1 MELTNLEPLPILVF
15 SNLLMVVLLLLLS
28 WKGFKEPFVLRPWR
42 RYLIILV
49 ALVFCLFSFW
59 GTDWFHYAEMYLNLV
74 YMDGFNTSL
83 EDVYYYIAN
92 LMAPNYLV
100 FRAIIW
106 GAALYLMCLL
116 MKHASVRGDLILCF
130 FCSVWLIYFG
140 YGRISLAYAA
150 MYLGGSVIC
159 KPVRGKVLLSLI
171 LGSVLLI
178 SSLFFHKSSIYGV
191 VLILLAFLPKMLNK
205 RTFLLLLMIY
215 PFVVIITELLLA
227 QFMDSFVDPT
237 ERNTGATAGMTYLT
251 EDTDEIG
258 FAYNLQLILECI
270 PYYMLAYLGYR
281 LNILTEDAEDESGE
295 EEPVNP
301 VPADVRFFGR
311 LLFYIVAT
319 ASVFAFNLGVNTRIL
334 FIRFLRFGFIP
345 ACIVLAWAW
354 QNGRYTRLAKFSFL
368 FALASTGYALL
379 YSFYVAYVGAAI

>member
-15 SNLLMVVLLLLLS
+15 SNLLMVVFLLLLS
-28 WKGFKEPFVLRPWR
+28 RKGFKEPFTLRPWR
-42 RYLIILV
+42 RYLMILV
-49 ALVFCLFSFW
+49 AMAFCLFSFW

-92 LMAPNYLV
+92 YLAPNYLV
-100 FRAIIW
+100 FRAVIW

-116 MKHASVRGDLILCF
+116 MKHASVRADLILCF

-140 YGRISLAYAA
+140 YGRISLAYAL
-150 MYLGGSVIC
+150 MYLGGAVIC
-159 KPVRGKVLLSLI
+159 KPVRGKVLLSLM

-191 VLILLAFLPKMLNK
+191 ALILLAFLPRMLNK

-215 PFVVIITELLLA
+215 PFVVLITELLLA
-227 QFMDSFVDPT
+227 QFMDSAVDPT

-251 EDTDEIG
+251 EDSDEIG
-258 FAYNLQLILECI
+258 LAYNLQLFLECI
-270 PYYMLAYLGYR
+270 PYYLLAFLGYR
-281 LNILTEDAEDESGE
+281 LNILTEETTDDEAPLDSM
-295 EEPVNP
+295 NP
-301 VPADVRFFGR
+301 VPSDVRFFGR

-345 ACIVLAWAW
+345 ACIVLAWTW
-354 QNGRYTRLAKFSFL
+354 QSGRFPRLVRWSFL
-368 FALASTGYALL
+368 LALASTAYALL
-379 YSFYVAYVGAAI
+379 YSFYVAYLGVAL